1 MRRGWK
7 ILIGAVALV
16 AVLLA
21 LNTISID
28 DETKAAAVTEPGGM
42 ILHLRDGDIQAVEH
56 GPRGASP
63 IVLVHCFSCAINWW
77 DRMMPRLDRSHR
89 VVAVDLLGHGGSEK
103 PTSGYTVPHQ
113 ADLVAEAMEKLGVTD
128 AVVAGHSLGG
138 SVAVA
143 LAERSP
149 QLVKKVMIVDTPP
162 DHSGSSLGL
171 IAKLGFTPVI
181 GEFFWRVKPDFAVR
195 KGLEVAFA
203 PGFDVPD
210 EFVEDVNR
218 MTFSSYD
225 DSPRG
230 SDDYTKEEPLDERMK
245 ESGKPLLVIMGAEE
259 QIVDDPAARLAEY
272 RKVVPWAQTKLIA
285 GAGHSPNVEKPAE
298 TAALLLAFAKEP
310 LKGVRSSARGGAG
323 SIDERRRQ
331 DEEGSGARRQPGAA
345 GAGSPA
351 GHGSAAGGK

>member
-7 ILIGAVALV
+7 ILIGVVVVL

-21 LNTISID
+21 LNTLSVD
-28 DETKAAAVTEPGGM
+28 NETKAAGVTEPGGM
-42 ILHLRDGDIQAVEH
+42 ILHLRDGDIEAVEH
-56 GPRGASP
+56 GPKDASP

-77 DRMMPRLDRSHR
+77 DRMMPRLERDHR

-103 PTSGYTVPHQ
+103 PTSGYSVPNQ
-113 ADLVAEAMEKLGVTD
+113 ADLVAEAMEKLGVSD

-149 QLVKKVMIVDTPP
+149 RLVKKVMIIDTAP

-181 GEFFWRVKPDFAVR
+181 GEFFWRVKPDFAVK

-210 EFVEDVNR
+210 EFVEDVDR
-218 MTFSSYD
+218 MTYSSYH
-225 DSPRG
+225 DSPEG
-230 SDDYTKEEPLDERMK
+230 SDEYTKEEPLDQRMK

-272 RKVVPWAQTKLIA
+272 RRVVPWAQTKLIA

-298 TAALLLAFAKEP
+298 TAALLLGFAREP
-310 LKGVRSSARGGAG
+310 VKGVGSRVRGGAVSANGIKRQEQQRSKLRPQPSANPHG
-323 SIDERRRQ
+323 SSA
-331 DEEGSGARRQPGAA
+331 GSGG
-345 GAGSPA
+345 
-351 GHGSAAGGK
+351 AAGGK